1 MSPEAFEKIYE
12 LDDSVEEKGDETRPN
27 AEWAKAAVLVASAL
41 NDVLTLLD
49 EKKKHWESAL
59 RNWLKEDGKSGKGG
73 GKCEK
78 PSGETGE
85 K

>member
-12 LDDSVEEKGDETRPN
+12 LDDSVEEKGD
-27 AEWAKAAVLVASAL
+27 EWAKAAVLVASAL